1 VKTEGKMNDEE
12 IGEDEV
18 TSCVDM
24 RIQKTREV
32 LAAKAGMYATAN
44 NRLHNFDFAA
54 RLLNCTPEQALQGMM
69 VKHIVSV
76 FDLIRWTETD
86 PQNIT
91 TALIDEKI
99 GDTIN
104 YMILLESLLLR
115 RLKRREEDLIDE

>member
-1 VKTEGKMNDEE
+1 MKKTEIAG
-12 IGEDEV
+12 DEV
-18 TSCVDM
+18 TSCVEK

-32 LAAKAGMYATAN
+32 LAVKAGMYATPN
-44 NRLHNFDFAA
+44 NRLHNFDSAA
-54 RLLNCTPEQALQGMM
+54 RILNCTPEQALQGMM

-76 FDLIRWTETD
+76 FDLIRWTETE
-86 PQNIT
+86 PQSIS

-115 RLKRREEDLIDE
+115 RLRDNEAKDPKKK